1 MSRLHLV
8 GLGPGAAELLTLRSW
23 ELLAS
28 GKPLRIRDPSQ
39 EAAQTILARG
49 FNFESVSETDPE
61 AIAAS
66 VIRWARRCDSCVYAV
81 AGHPLEAPEAVPILR
96 AAASAGID
104 VAVEPAVTEV
114 DRLPAADPMTGTFA
128 GPSAV
133 RGAIAF
139 QRLVAVMARLRSP
152 DGCPWDRAQ
161 THESL
166 AIHLIEET
174 HEVLDAIDRQDMVDL
189 EEELGDLLLQI
200 VFHTQLASDAGAFEI
215 GDVVEEL
222 IAKLVYRHPHIFGDV
237 TVGGAD
243 EVVANW
249 ESLKHEQKG
258 RTTRADGIPKDL
270 PALLY
275 AHKVQRR
282 ISGAGRAWE
291 ASTKHLSTLVDAAAS
306 AGGPEADSAFG
317 NLLFEVVALAQQA
330 GVDPEGALRRT
341 ANQHLSD
348 SAGGASDGLVQFPT
362 PPSD

>member
-1 MSRLHLV
+1 
-8 GLGPGAAELLTLRSW
+8 
-23 ELLAS
+23 
-28 GKPLRIRDPSQ
+28 
-39 EAAQTILARG
+39 
-49 FNFESVSETDPE
+49 
-61 AIAAS
+61 
-66 VIRWARRCDSCVYAV
+66 
-81 AGHPLEAPEAVPILR
+81 PILR

-104 VAVEPAVTEV
+104 VTVEPAVTEV

-128 GPSAV
+128 GPPAV

-174 HEVLDAIDRQDMVDL
+174 HEVLDAIDRHDMVDL

-200 VFHTQLASDAGAFEI
+200 VFHAQLASDAGAFEI

-282 ISGAGRAWE
+282 ISGAGRAGK
-291 ASTKHLSTLVDAAAS
+291 AAAQHLPALVDAAAS
-306 AGGPEADSAFG
+306 AGGPGADSG
-317 NLLFEVVALAQQA
+317 
-330 GVDPEGALRRT
+330 
-341 ANQHLSD
+341 
-348 SAGGASDGLVQFPT
+348 AGGAAAGRGTAAHPARARPVAAAGATAQPVAAAGASCRPVAAGGAAAGAAAARPARARPGRVPDGPGRPVGRPVRTAL
-362 PPSD
+362 